1 VFRGLCR
8 LCANERNLNGA
19 RRVLAV
25 GVLRVSSPPRAGQP
39 IVVAGELAARA
50 PAEDDHAYV
59 QATLRGDLRAFEA
72 LVERHRDV
80 VFRVASRIAGR
91 DDAEDVTQD
100 AFLRA
105 FHRLERFRAD
115 ASFRAWLLQITHNA
129 AIDHL
134 TRRRPEPIEDA
145 GEHREGPEREVTR
158 LPAERLESRERIA
171 RLERKLR
178 GLSPEHRVV
187 LVLRDVEGLSYE
199 EIAGITQAP
208 LGTVKTRLFRARRDL
223 IEMLRTN
230 TYDWELPR

>member
-1 VFRGLCR
+1 VF
-8 LCANERNLNGA
+8 AIARNLNGGA
-19 RRVLAV
+19 PVLEVDDV
-25 GVLRVSSPPRAGQP
+25 GVSGLPRAGQP
-39 IVVAGELAARA
+39 IHVSGELASRA

-80 VFRVASRIAGR
+80 VFRVASRVAGR
-91 DDAEDVTQD
+91 ADAEDVTQD

-115 ASFRAWLLQITHNA
+115 ASFRAWLLQIAHNA
-129 AIDHL
+129 AVDHL
-134 TRRRPEPIEDA
+134 TRRRPEPVEDA
-145 GEHREGPEREVTR
+145 GEQEHGPEREVAR

-178 GLSPEHRVV
+178 GLSPEHRAV
-187 LVLRDVEGLSYE
+187 LVLRDIEGLSYE

-208 LGTVKTRLFRARRDL
+208 LGTVKTRLFRARRHL
-223 IEMLRTN
+223 IEMLRAN
-230 TYDWELPR
+230 TYDWELPE